1 MQGERLLR
9 LDRRRL
15 PGVLVELGQRY
26 RLAAGFGTD
35 GDDVAG
41 EIADQVAAGNPR
53 GQGESLAGGVGLCDA
68 AADVIAMGGRFCR
81 RQRVADGCGHRE
93 ESVGG
98 DGMNRIVC
106 AAFAA
111 RGVRETE
118 CPR

>member
-1 MQGERLLR
+1 MGPVEVGAAHREVPRMNLVVQGERLLR

-53 GQGESLAGGVGLCDA
+53 GRANRWPAGS
-68 AADVIAMGGRFCR
+68 
-81 RQRVADGCGHRE
+81 GCATG
-93 ESVGG
+93 S
-98 DGMNRIVC
+98 
-106 AAFAA
+106 
-111 RGVRETE
+111 
-118 CPR
+118 